1 MNELDVL
8 TARGILEKTII
19 QIEYKWNEGK
29 PIESVK
35 NVSGGDIPKS
45 VVELT
50 KTLYMQRQAYLFI
63 DELKEDLRKLD
74 GGYKITSSKYMR
86 LQIANAALKVERDNQ
101 EKKIERL
108 TEGIK

>member
-8 TARGILEKTII
+8 TAKGLLEESII
-19 QIEYKWNEGK
+19 KIEYKWNEGK
-29 PIESVK
+29 PIEGLK
-35 NVSGGDIPKS
+35 NSNGTDIPTS
-45 VVELT
+45 VLELI
-50 KTLYMQRQAYLFI
+50 KTLYMQRQAYSFI
-63 DELKEDLRKLD
+63 DELKEDLKKLD

-86 LQIANAALKVERDNQ
+86 LQIANAALKVERDKQ